1 MDTTVNGRRPGGA
14 ASKRRQTNR
23 KHSPLVLERLLAK
36 QEADRAYIRPWLSQT
51 AARLH
56 AVGGWEGLD
65 FACGPEEPA
74 ALVGEI
80 PLDEVQGSA
89 ASVLDNVLDPS
100 WCRLL
105 VKRHMEVGFTPQADV
120 DKLRKEAEREAVGRK
135 GVAAALRD
143 AYRLRRELG
152 IQESFVESGKN
163 TSEALTVKS
172 WELADLLWQ
181 RCGPCIPPELREQG
195 ATALVPG
202 TYQAQCIV
210 PVFRFMR
217 YSAGQG
223 FRPHHDPTRLLRRHP
238 RTQESGTYRTLVTIA
253 LYLNSGS
260 EMDGGALSF
269 LRAATGKNGRRGFE
283 SIASVEPAAGRAVI
297 FPHNQLHEGG
307 ELAGGVKHMCQCD
320 VLYRRVGD

>member
-1 MDTTVNGRRPGGA
+1 MAGLACENRRLWTLSVSTAPADWGTLLKTWGTTATSTQVPQAPPNALRTRKKRSARRLRFLGPQKHANSTILGTGMANYRIPIRNDRCAKKVPRVQVGILPEILGVSNGNGRRSGGA

-143 AYRLRRELG
+143 ADRLRRELG
-152 IQESFVESGKN
+152 IQGSFVESGKN
-163 TSEALTVKS
+163 TSEALTIKS
-172 WELADLLWQ
+172 WKLADLLWQ
-181 RCGPCIPPELREQG
+181 RCGPCIPPELREPG
-195 ATALVPG
+195 LAVRLPLSTEVP
-202 TYQAQCIV
+202 
-210 PVFRFMR
+210 
-217 YSAGQG
+217 
-223 FRPHHDPTRLLRRHP
+223 
-238 RTQESGTYRTLVTIA
+238 
-253 LYLNSGS
+253 
-260 EMDGGALSF
+260 
-269 LRAATGKNGRRGFE
+269 
-283 SIASVEPAAGRAVI
+283 
-297 FPHNQLHEGG
+297 
-307 ELAGGVKHMCQCD
+307 
-320 VLYRRVGD
+320 